1 MSSTIGPKISV
12 VDSISDG
19 STYGDI
25 GRKFL
30 RMWQTL
36 VEPNVINLSTSTPP
50 GSPTNGDTYVVA
62 ATGSGAWLNQTN
74 SVAYWTTD
82 DPNFPS
88 GTWEFYAP
96 KVGWTVTS
104 AANLGQYV
112 FNGSTWVSGRTASFN
127 YVIDGGGSVVA
138 TGAKGQINVP
148 TNCTITGWTLT
159 ADQSGS
165 AVVDVLTSTYAGFPT
180 TASIASSDKPTLSA
194 VQKNENLAVS
204 VWTTALAAGT
214 QLQFNVNSAA
224 TITRLNLTLIVTI
237 P

>member
-1 MSSTIGPKISV
+1 MSSIVGPKISV

-88 GTWEFYAP
+88 GNWEFYVP
-96 KVGWTVTS
+96 KVGWTVWS
-104 AANLGQYV
+104 AANLGQYI
-112 FNGSTWVSGRTASFN
+112 FNGSTWVGARIASFN
-127 YVIDGGGSVVA
+127 FQIDGGGSA
-138 TGAKGQINVP
+138 LTTGAKGQWSSP
-148 TNCTITGWTLT
+148 CSCTITGWVIT
-159 ADQSGS
+159 ADQSGNVS
-165 AVVDVLTSTYAGFPT
+165 VDVLRSTYAAFPT
-180 TASIASSDKPTLSA
+180 TVSIAGTDKPGLTSQ
-194 VQKNENLAVS
+194 QKMRTYLYLVG
-204 VWTTALAAGT
+204 VRP
-214 QLQFNVNSAA
+214 QFLLE
-224 TITRLNLTLIVTI
+224 I
-237 P
+237 